1 MRSRIYQRKGTIM
14 NKLFASA
21 LIATIGFAA
30 APSFAGDNISG
41 EVGYVPQVSARAS
54 GVTREAVRAEYLQAQ
69 RNDALPEVGEG
80 ADTGAVA
87 SARSNLTRDA
97 VRSEA
102 VYAVR
107 HGQLGGGEV

>member
-1 MRSRIYQRKGTIM
+1 M
-14 NKLFASA
+14 NTKFFATA
-21 LIATIGFAA
+21 LIAAATFAA

-41 EVGYVPQVSARAS
+41 EVGYVPQVSTAAS
-54 GVTREAVRAEYLQAQ
+54 NVTRAAVRAEYLQAQ

-87 SARSNLTRDA
+87 SAKSTLTRDA
-97 VRSEA
+97 VRAEA

-107 HGQLGGGEV
+107 HGQLVGGEV